1 MIQSRLLTLTQA
13 NVDNG
18 HMYLTECMSIFPKDT
33 LGGTNES
40 QAAPR
45 KVQIKFGGAV
55 ATTDIDQGKRI
66 FRSRCFRRFF
76 SENSLAAGDRVLLE
90 QLEAYKYR
98 LSKADDY
105 MPLRCL
111 SIQQP
116 WADLILAC
124 KKKVENRSGPWNDA
138 APLLDAGGRV
148 LLAIHASKSL
158 TIWPKLKPQ
167 QQEALA
173 PGWCRGDSLVGL
185 VIGVVDVVR
194 ICGYEELGG
203 LKNHKY
209 VFKEEYE
216 WFWVLENPRRLIA
229 PFEWTG
235 NVSLLHV
242 PVPCRLLPE
251 DLR

>member
-1 MIQSRLLTLTQA
+1 MIQTRLLTLTQA
-13 NVDNG
+13 NIDNG
-18 HMYLTECMSIFPKDT
+18 HMYLTECMGIFPKDT

-45 KVQIKFGGAV
+45 KVQIHFGGAV

-66 FRSRCFRRFF
+66 FRSRCFRQFF
-76 SENSLAAGDRVLLE
+76 AENSLVEGDRVLLE

-98 LSKADDY
+98 LSKAAEH

-116 WADLILAC
+116 WADLILNR

-138 APLLDAGGRV
+138 APLLNAGGRV

-158 TIWPKLKPQ
+158 TIWPGLEIQRQK
-167 QQEALA
+167 ELA
-173 PGWCRGDSLVGL
+173 PGWRRGDSLVGL
-185 VIGVVDVVR
+185 VIGVIDVIR
-194 ICGYEELGG
+194 ICRYEELAE

-209 VFKEEYE
+209 VFKEYE
-216 WFWVLENPRRLIA
+216 WFWVLEKPRRLIA

-242 PVPCRLLPE
+242 PIPRLSLPE